1 MTNMKD
7 SKSTNTKEKL
17 VTVSVT
23 NVPKNLLDVLRA
35 DAKTNHRSLSG
46 HVRALI
52 LGAIESKKQTH
63 TQWT

>member
-1 MTNMKD
+1 MAQMKD
-7 SKSTNTKEKL
+7 SKPGSTKAKL

-35 DAKTNHRSLSG
+35 DAKNNHRSLSG

-52 LGAIESKKQTH
+52 EEAIEKRKEVA
-63 TQWT
+63 